1 MKTFSSHFR
10 TAMLVLCAA
19 GLLVSQAVALP
30 VATTPDQSDP
40 VLLAASDCYAIGQQ
54 VAEQV
59 DLLPAHAAG
68 GFGMQDLQRAVRQG
82 CGFHTEWARS
92 WRGREVRR
100 RSSTGPG

>member
-1 MKTFSSHFR
+1 MKAFSSHFR

-54 VAEQV
+54 VAEQNGGTLAKASQATRGGQPV
-59 DLLPAHAAG
+59 CVIVVLVPGKDGQRPRRTEVVVPAN
-68 GFGMQDLQRAVRQG
+68 
-82 CGFHTEWARS
+82 
-92 WRGREVRR
+92 
-100 RSSTGPG
+100 

>member
-10 TAMLVLCAA
+10 TAMLALCAA

-54 VAEQV
+54 VAEQNGGTLAKASQATRGGQAV
-59 DLLPAHAAG
+59 CVIVVLVPGKDGQRPRRTEVVVPAN
-68 GFGMQDLQRAVRQG
+68 
-82 CGFHTEWARS
+82 
-92 WRGREVRR
+92 
-100 RSSTGPG
+100 